1 MKAAAIPEPVVA
13 DALGELDQY
22 LSDRLAPLMIAEAMT
37 VLARVPVDRVA
48 RQVHGWA
55 EAQRAASGLPLADY
69 LFHALRKVQI
79 VGEFRLL
86 PPSLFSSFFASLQ
99 KGVLALTPAD
109 QRGLLAAD
117 LAKLGQTD
125 TRSVEQVE
133 RLHRP
138 AGTNEGQAPAPRAEE
153 PEPPRGGKLRLWA
166 GLTLPEAT
174 LRRLNLLFDTL
185 GQLAPSVPAKRR
197 AALAADAFATASSG
211 ASSPAE
217 MDAQLQQFSA
227 SGIVAHTYEAFRMLG
242 ESLPGWWAPGLS
254 DPSQTGPQIQAMR
267 RMITLTSDRQETS
280 RRFHEM
286 VENAIEQFNAGA
298 VGRAV
303 RMFDL
308 ALGMLQ
314 RGEVEPETVEAL
326 RAKGHHSLDP
336 ERLGELLGAGDRQGF
351 PRVVLRFF
359 RAFDPEELLDELAGE
374 SRRDKRLRLLALLE
388 AHGDEGRR
396 RAFERLTRTP
406 YDTRDYYLFRNLV
419 HLLRKIPRSVNTT
432 WELEHE
438 IARVIRCLVPDSP
451 AFLIKEIVSFLTLTH
466 HRVAE
471 QALVLFVDALDSAL
485 ANKASESEQGQW
497 RAALDTTCAAL
508 AGWPSPRAWAA
519 VVEHG
524 LKGDARLGDPL
535 ARLAELGCQDL
546 SEAPSLNARVTS
558 AAFAELPADGRT
570 ASEPQLERLHHFVRA
585 LKATRSSEAH
595 AFLEILALRCSR
607 APVGREASDVLRGV
621 SASAPSDTGGGFA
634 GDLDVFGL
642 PALLHTLADL
652 RQSGTLTIMDAE
664 GQKAATVRYEKGRL
678 AGARFGELASVSAFY
693 ALLERLFPGRFSFV
707 PDHGQPSPNF
717 EPAEVLPL
725 LLEGLRR
732 QDELRRLEAL
742 VPRDALLLA
751 KVKGSPPAVAGE
763 TDSALLS
770 TLWEAVN
777 GGAAAGDCERLAA
790 VDSYRVWATLAS
802 WLESG
807 AIAIA
812 LA

>member
-1 MKAAAIPEPVVA
+1 MEATAIPEPVVV
-13 DALGELDQY
+13 DALDELDQY
-22 LSDRLAPLMIAEAMT
+22 LSDRLAPLMIAESMT
-37 VLARVPVDRVA
+37 VLARVPVERVA

-55 EAQRAASGLPLADY
+55 AAQRAASGLPLADY

-86 PPSLFSSFFASLQ
+86 PPSLFSSFFAGLRN
-99 KGVLALTPAD
+99 GVLALTPAE

-138 AGTNEGQAPAPRAEE
+138 AGTSESQAPAPRAEE
-153 PEPPRGGKLRLWA
+153 AQPPRGGKLRLWA

-174 LRRLNLLFDTL
+174 LRRLSLLFDTL
-185 GQLAPSVPAKRR
+185 GQLAPSVPEKRR
-197 AALAADAFATASSG
+197 AALAADAFATASMG

-217 MDAQLQQFSA
+217 MDAQLQQFTA
-227 SGIVAHTYEAFRMLG
+227 SGLVAHTYEAFRMLG
-242 ESLPGWWAPGLS
+242 ETLPGWWAPGLS
-254 DPSQTGPQIQAMR
+254 GAAQADPQIQAMQ
-267 RMITLTSDRQETS
+267 RMITLASDRKEAS
-280 RRFHEM
+280 RRFREM
-286 VENAIEQFNAGA
+286 VENAVEQFNAGA

-314 RGEVEPETVEAL
+314 RAEVEPETIEGL

-336 ERLGELLGAGDRQGF
+336 ERLGELLGDGDRQGF

-374 SRRDKRLRLLALLE
+374 SRRDRRLRLLALLE

-396 RAFERLTRTP
+396 CAFQRLTRTP
-406 YDTRDYYLFRNLV
+406 YDTRDFYLFRNLV
-419 HLLRKIPRSVNTT
+419 HLLRRIPRSVNTT
-432 WELEHE
+432 WEPEHE
-438 IARVIRCLVPDSP
+438 MARVIRCLVPDSP
-451 AFLIKEIVSFLTLTH
+451 LYLIKEIVSYLTVTR
-466 HRVAE
+466 HRVGE
-471 QALVLFVDALDSAL
+471 QALVLFVDALEAAL
-485 ANKASESEQGQW
+485 AHKASEAQQGQW
-497 RAALDTTCAAL
+497 RAALDTACAAL
-508 AGWPSPRAWAA
+508 AAWPSARAWAA

-524 LKGDARLGDPL
+524 LKDDASLGDPL
-535 ARLAELGCQDL
+535 PRLAELGCQDL
-546 SEAPSLNARVTS
+546 SETPSLNARVTS

-570 ASEPQLERLHHFVRA
+570 ASESQLERLHHFVRA
-585 LKATRSSEAH
+585 LSATRSDEAQ
-595 AFLEILALRCSR
+595 AFLEILALRCSK
-607 APVGREASDVLRGV
+607 APVGGEASDALR
-621 SASAPSDTGGGFA
+621 SLSAPAPSEPGGGFA

-652 RQSGTLTIMDAE
+652 RQTGTLTISDAA
-664 GQKAATVRYEKGRL
+664 GQKVATVRYEKGRL
-678 AGARFGELASVSAFY
+678 AGARFGELAGTSAFY

-707 PDHGQPSPNF
+707 PDQQPSPNF
-717 EPAEVLPL
+717 EPTEVLPL

-751 KVKGSPPAVAGE
+751 KVKGSPPAVAVE
-763 TDSALLS
+763 TDSALLG
-770 TLWEAVN
+770 TLWGVVN
-777 GGAAAGDCERLAA
+777 NGAAVGDCERLAA
-790 VDSYRVWATLAS
+790 VDPYRVWATLAA

-807 AIAIA
+807 AISVA
-812 LA
+812 LF